1 MRTLYELPVEAVI
14 MSSLCNIRS
23 FYKDGERVCHSNDGI
38 TPAPVSTEPQA
49 KKCAVCFQ
57 NQWGSQITPNGKRGK
72 GCTAYSR
79 LTMRQLSDP
88 NDALSLRVPASSLK
102 SFRDYEK
109 EVTSRGEALHR
120 VVTKVDTIHEEHRSL
135 LAFRVMRFLSDD
147 ELDTLTQ
154 ASKRVALSFPVS
166 DGFTY

>member
-1 MRTLYELPVEAVI
+1 
-14 MSSLCNIRS
+14 MSSLSNIRS
-23 FYKDGERVCHSNDGI
+23 FYKDGERVCHSNGGV

-49 KKCAVCFQ
+49 KNCSICFQ

-88 NDALSLRVPASSLK
+88 DEALSLRVPASSLK
-102 SFRDYEK
+102 AFREYEK
-109 EVTSRGEALHR
+109 EVTSRGEALQN
-120 VVTKVDTIHEEHRSL
+120 VVTKVDITYEEHRSL
-135 LAFRVMRFLSDD
+135 LAFRVIRFLSDD

-166 DGFTY
+166 DGFIY